1 MSDDGRYQV
10 VIMMITI
17 IVKIMTVFV
26 VTIDYRIMVVT
37 MIMIL
42 VILEINLCC
51 LNDGISCLY
60 PYV

>member
-51 LNDGISCLY
+51 LSDGISCLY